1 VLPNRAYAAYRAGSA
16 IARLLPSPVLG
27 PFGDG
32 AGWVAARAMAS
43 RREMV
48 ERHQLRVR
56 PDLTPAQLNRA
67 VDRVFASY
75 SDYWIESFRLPG
87 TPASV
92 LEAGMVTEGFEHV
105 RSAYDAG
112 TGVITAMPHLGAWEW
127 AAFWLTACEHI
138 KVTTVVEPIEPPE
151 LAAWFVDLREQLGME
166 IVPLGPDSGT
176 RVAKALGAGRLL
188 SLVCDRDI
196 AGTGIEVEFFG
207 ERTTL
212 PAGPATLALRSGA
225 PLMAAT
231 CYFDGDGH
239 RGVVRPP
246 IDTTRQGK
254 LREDVA
260 RVTQLLAYELE
271 ELIRLA
277 PEQWH
282 LLQPN
287 WPSDHALH
295 ETSP

>member
-1 VLPNRAYAAYRAGSA
+1 
-16 IARLLPSPVLG
+16 
-27 PFGDG
+27 
-32 AGWVAARAMAS
+32 
-43 RREMV
+43 
-48 ERHQLRVR
+48 
-56 PDLTPAQLNRA
+56 
-67 VDRVFASY
+67 
-75 SDYWIESFRLPG
+75 
-87 TPASV
+87 
-92 LEAGMVTEGFEHV
+92 
-105 RSAYDAG
+105 
-112 TGVITAMPHLGAWEW
+112 
-127 AAFWLTACEHI
+127 
-138 KVTTVVEPIEPPE
+138 VVEPVEPPE
-151 LAAWFVDLREQLGME
+151 LAEWFIDLRERLGME
-166 IVPLGPDSGT
+166 IVPLGPESGT
-176 RVAKALGAGRLL
+176 RVAKALKAGRLL

-196 AGTGIEVEFFG
+196 AGGGVEVEFFG
-207 ERTTL
+207 ELTTL

-260 RVTQLLAYELE
+260 RITQVLAYELE

-287 WPSDHALH
+287 WPSDRAIA
-295 ETSP
+295 ETRR

>member
-1 VLPNRAYAAYRAGSA
+1 MLPDKSYAAYRVGSA

-27 PFGDG
+27 PFGEG
-32 AGWVAARAMAS
+32 AGWVAARVMDG

-56 PDLTPAQLNRA
+56 PDLTPAELNRA
-67 VDRVFASY
+67 VDQVFASY

-92 LEAGMVTEGFEHV
+92 LEARMHTEGFEHV
-105 RSAYDAG
+105 RAAYDAG
-112 TGVITAMPHLGAWEW
+112 HGVITAMPHLGAWEW
-127 AAFWLTACEHI
+127 AAFWLTACQHI
-138 KVTTVVEPIEPPE
+138 DVTTVVEPIEPPE
-151 LAAWFVDLREQLGME
+151 LASWFVDLREQLGME
-166 IVPLGPDSGT
+166 IVPLGPDSGA
-176 RVAKALGAGRLL
+176 RVARALSAGRLL

-231 CYFDGDGH
+231 CYFDGDTH

-260 RVTQLLAYELE
+260 RVTQVLAHELE

-295 ETSP
+295 EKST